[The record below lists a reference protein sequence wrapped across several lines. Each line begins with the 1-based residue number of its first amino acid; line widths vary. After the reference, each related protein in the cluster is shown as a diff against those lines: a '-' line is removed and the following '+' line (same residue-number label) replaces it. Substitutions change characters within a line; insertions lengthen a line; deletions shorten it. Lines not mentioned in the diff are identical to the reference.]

1 MEEEDESAFPSPGVT
16 VKVEYIELR
25 KEDARLESIELH
37 RESVRDEVSGHSTD
51 GYIELR
57 KEDARLESTEPRRER
72 VGDGVSADGSQ
83 PGCWT
88 PRSQIGS
95 VHL

>member
-37 RESVRDEVSGHSTD
+37 RESVGN
-51 GYIELR
+51 
-57 KEDARLESTEPRRER
+57 
-72 VGDGVSADGSQ
+72 GVSRHPADGS
-83 PGCWT
+83 
-88 PRSQIGS
+88 
-95 VHL
+95 